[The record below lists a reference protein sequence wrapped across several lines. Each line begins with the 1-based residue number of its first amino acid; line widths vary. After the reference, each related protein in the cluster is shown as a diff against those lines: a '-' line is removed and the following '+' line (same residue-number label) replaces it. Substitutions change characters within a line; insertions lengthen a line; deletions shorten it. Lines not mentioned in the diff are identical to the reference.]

1 MSSIKYPS
9 DKRRCR
15 ISIRLE
21 HAVILYKFLS
31 KETDNIEDHATYNAF
46 SRIRDLLE
54 PQIVKAL
61 SYVEDKHEREFKLIR
76 ELKQGISPYK

>member
-1 MSSIKYPS
+1 MTTVKYPS

-31 KETDNIEDHATYNAF
+31 KEAEDTRDHTIYNAF
-46 SRIRDLLE
+46 SRIKELLE
-54 PQIVKAL
+54 PQIEKAL
-61 SYVEDKHEREFKLIR
+61 LYVENKHERESKLIR
-76 ELKQGISPYK
+76 ELKEGMTL